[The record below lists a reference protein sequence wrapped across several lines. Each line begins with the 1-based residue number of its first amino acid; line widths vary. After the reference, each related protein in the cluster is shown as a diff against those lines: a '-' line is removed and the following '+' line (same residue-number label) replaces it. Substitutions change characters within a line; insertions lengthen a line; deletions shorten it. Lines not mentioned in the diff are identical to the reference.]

1 MLGRACFCL
10 AVLAALAAA
19 PAAAGDGPLFAS
31 QGGLGVV
38 AGTGSGPSGVRY
50 VAIAIPSANQTA
62 LEAIQT
68 SDGTVGRWMGIRGSW
83 GIPTVGYSYPTSGE
97 GLSHNGRLLVLA
109 ALQAPSSPSEFVLV
123 NPQRMAVVKRITL
136 PGYFSYDAL
145 SPDASRLYLIQY
157 ALGQSGDL
165 NHYIVRA
172 YDLKNRRLLPGQIAD
187 RTQKSWVM
195 QGSAVTRTT
204 TADGR
209 WVYTLYQNPGG
220 YPFIHALDTVR
231 GVAHCVGLPMSNQ
244 NGIYNLVLS
253 LNGRTLAVHWRSGR
267 HWLNLDTATWRLS
280 PASNGFPWSWF
291 APGIGGAF
299 AVLAAAGLL
308 LRRRRRADELERELG
323 ELLREPERVS
333 VV

>member
-31 QGGLGVV
+31 QGGLGVAV
-38 AGTGSGPSGVRY
+38 GGGGAPSGVRY
-50 VAIAIPSANQTA
+50 VAVGIPNGNQTA

-68 SDGTVGRWMGIRGSW
+68 SDGTVGRWMDIPGSW
-83 GIPTVGYSYPTSGE
+83 GIPTVGYSYPTSGQ

-109 ALQAPSSPSEFVLV
+109 ALQAPSSPTHFVVV

-145 SPDASRLYLIQY
+145 TPDASRLYLIQY
-157 ALGQSGDL
+157 ALGRSGDL
-165 NHYIVRA
+165 NHYVVRA
-172 YDLKNRRLLPGQIAD
+172 YDLKNDRLLPGRIAD

-195 QGSAVTRTT
+195 QGSAVTRATST
-204 TADGR
+204 DGR

-244 NGIYNLVLS
+244 NAIYNLVLS
-253 LNGRTLAVHWRSGR
+253 LHGRTLAVHWRSGR
-267 HWLNLDTATWRLS
+267 PWLRLDTTSWRLS
-280 PASNGFPWSWF
+280 PASDGFPWSWV
-291 APGIGGAF
+291 APGIGGGL
-299 AVLAAAGLL
+299 AVLAAATLM
-308 LRRRRRADELERELG
+308 LRRRRRTGELERELG
-323 ELLREPERVS
+323 ELLREPERAGVA
-333 VV
+333 

>member
-10 AVLAALAAA
+10 AILAALAAA

-38 AGTGSGPSGVRY
+38 AANGKGPATVRY
-50 VAIAIPSANQTA
+50 VAIGTSVDQTA
-62 LEAIQT
+62 LEEIKT
-68 SDGTVGRWMGIRGSW
+68 SDGDVGRWMKIRGSW
-83 GIPTVGYSYPTSGE
+83 GIPTIGYSYPTSGE
-97 GLSHNGRLLVLA
+97 GLSRNGQLLVLG
-109 ALQAPSSPSEFVLV
+109 ALQRAISPTSFVVV

-145 SPDASRLYLIQY
+145 SPDASRMYLIEYTQ
-157 ALGQSGDL
+157 GRSGDL
-165 NHYIVRA
+165 NHYVVRA
-172 YDLKNRRLLPGQIAD
+172 YDLKHDRLLPGRIAD

-204 TADGR
+204 STDGR

-253 LNGRTLAVHWRSGR
+253 LHGRTLAVHWRSGR
-267 HWLNLDTATWRLS
+267 PWLTLDTATWRLS
-280 PASNGFPWSWF
+280 PASNGFPWSWV
-291 APGIGGAF
+291 ASGIGG
-299 AVLAAAGLL
+299 VLAALASAALV
-308 LRRRRRADELERELG
+308 LRRRRRSDELERELG
-323 ELLREPERVS
+323 ELLREPERAGVA
-333 VV
+333 